1 MNKQVFPDIIAE
13 VSGNHNGSLERALDI
28 VEAAAEA
35 GATAIKLQTYTAS
48 TITLDSDGPAF
59 VIGQEHPLWG
69 GRKLFDLYQEAH
81 TPWEWHEPIFAR
93 ATELGLDFFST
104 PFDETAVDFLESLGV
119 SRYKIASIEIV
130 DLPLIKKA
138 AETGKP
144 IILSTGASTLDEV
157 AAAVGAVRSVS
168 DSPITLLVCSSSY
181 PATPE
186 SSNLAS
192 METLRKE
199 FSVDVG
205 FSDHTPGSASAVAAS
220 VLGASLIEKHLTLD
234 NDGGGPDDKFSANPE
249 TFRHMVSD
257 IRIAVRSLGRQEL
270 FVAPEEEQSRL
281 LRPSLWITKDVSAG
295 DTVSLDNVA
304 SLRPSGGLAPS
315 HLPDILGKKFAED
328 LSRGTAVLLEHL
340 T

>member
-1 MNKQVFPDIIAE
+1 MTKQVFPDVVAE
-13 VSGNHNGSLERALDI
+13 VSGNHNGSLGRALSI

-81 TPWEWHEPIFAR
+81 TPWEWHGPLFLR
-93 ATELGLDFFST
+93 AAELGLDFFST

-138 AETGKP
+138 AKTGKP

-157 AAAVGAVRSVS
+157 AAAVGAVQSVS
-168 DSPITLLVCSSSY
+168 DSSITLLVCSSSY

-192 METLRKE
+192 METLRRE

-249 TFRHMVSD
+249 TFRHMVSE
-257 IRIAVRSLGRQEL
+257 IHSAIRSLGQSEL
-270 FVAPEEEQSRL
+270 TVAPEEEQSRL
-281 LRPSLWITKDVSAG
+281 LRPSLWITADVSAG
-295 DTVSLDNVA
+295 DTVSSDNVA
-304 SLRPSGGLAPS
+304 SLRPSGGLAPA
-315 HLPDILGKKFAED
+315 HLPEILGKKFSAD
-328 LSRGTAVLLEHL
+328 LSRGTAVRPEHL